1 MTTVPRTLAAV
12 AAAVILGAT
21 VGLTVGGRTV
31 DYCGTIAEGAEHV
44 PAYCGDP
51 AELHARLDALHA
63 ERSAGRFTDQDA
75 AADLARCAETN
86 GAALTVDACR
96 AYLAELAAVAAACP
110 MPDQDAWERC
120 AAEVTR

>member
-1 MTTVPRTLAAV
+1 MTTVPRTLAAI

-31 DYCGTIAEGAEHV
+31 EPCGTVTEDHV
-44 PAYCGDP
+44 AAPAWCGDP

-63 ERSAGRFTDQDA
+63 ERSAGRFTDPAA

-110 MPDQDAWERC
+110 MPDQDAYERC
-120 AAEVTR
+120 AAGVTR